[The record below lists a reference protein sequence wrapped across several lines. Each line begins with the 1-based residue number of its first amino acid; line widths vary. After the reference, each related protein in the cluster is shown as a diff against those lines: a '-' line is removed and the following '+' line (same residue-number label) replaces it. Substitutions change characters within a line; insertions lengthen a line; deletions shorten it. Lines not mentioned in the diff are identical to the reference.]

1 MRSVCYST
9 VVPREQIIVFGKR
22 LPERDF
28 GDGQVAQRLFMHAL
42 RKAWR
47 LVFSRLLL
55 YKFDIYAQKTTI

>member
-28 GDGQVAQRLFMHAL
+28 GDGQVAQRLFMHHACTEESLAVGVQPVIAL
-42 RKAWR
+42 
-47 LVFSRLLL
+47 
-55 YKFDIYAQKTTI
+55 